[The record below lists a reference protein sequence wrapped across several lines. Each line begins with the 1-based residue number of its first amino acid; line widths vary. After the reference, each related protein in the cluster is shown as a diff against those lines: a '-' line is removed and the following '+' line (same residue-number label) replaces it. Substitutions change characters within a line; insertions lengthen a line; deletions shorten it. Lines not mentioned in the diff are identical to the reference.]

1 MAALPH
7 RERAFSGT
15 YSGSCAAQD
24 RDKRNVRFLYA
35 AYTFRYFGNNWR
47 TEVGGYLWM
56 LYAVWGPALSAG
68 SYFRQMCV
76 FGRRLQTIT
85 LLLPNISLYLGVSFE
100 HMVYM

>member
-1 MAALPH
+1 M
-7 RERAFSGT
+7 
-15 YSGSCAAQD
+15 
-24 RDKRNVRFLYA
+24 FLYA

-56 LYAVWGPALSAG
+56 IYAVWGPTRSAG
-68 SYFRQMCV
+68 PYFRQVCV

-85 LLLPNISLYLGVSFE
+85 LPLLTISLFLGVSFE